1 MAVTGRY
8 HGGVNGTLGRRVMRW
23 LLVGLLV
30 LLSSFGV
37 PAILSF
43 ARPNRERDDAGIV
56 LVLGRDLPR
65 I

>member
-1 MAVTGRY
+1 MRGIGR
-8 HGGVNGTLGRRVMRW
+8 TLMRW
-23 LLVGLLV
+23 IVVGVLV
-30 LLSSFGV
+30 LLSTLGV

>member
-1 MAVTGRY
+1 MRWIV
-8 HGGVNGTLGRRVMRW
+8 VGTLV
-23 LLVGLLV
+23 LV
-30 LLSSFGV
+30 SSFGV
-37 PAILSF
+37 PAILSL